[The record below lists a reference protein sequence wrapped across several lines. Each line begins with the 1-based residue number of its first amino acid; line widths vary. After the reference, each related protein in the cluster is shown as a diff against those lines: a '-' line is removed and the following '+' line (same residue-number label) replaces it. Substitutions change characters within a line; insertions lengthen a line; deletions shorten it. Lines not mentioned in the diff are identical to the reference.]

1 MGKYKRNSN
10 SDMAKKQQTK
20 NTQQFKE
27 GNPDDIILIGVGG
40 EAYLPGSK
48 AIASTSG
55 IMSRDMFAEPDNEP
69 EKFTHKKTEYLGVV
83 HWGEDNDLPNQILA
97 KVEKCEVLSA
107 GLYFNSFT
115 AYGEGLLPCYYG
127 FDSKGKQFVK
137 HYSFKG
143 IELKKQI
150 RVLQLQQID
159 MEEGES
165 NTNNKKLE
173 YVTSDIKE
181 LEDKFKIWEK
191 TQKEIKEFLSVND
204 ANYLIYEQLIDIN
217 FFFMAVPLLILN
229 QEKKVVRI
237 KHREAIFSRWEV
249 KNAKGKI
256 EHMFYSHKW
265 PDGEPEEKDLI
276 VYNVLDADCPLY
288 NLKQNLGLA
297 LNDDNKTKD
306 NEIREYIVPM
316 PMPSPGRFYY
326 PNSPY
331 YAIFL
336 SGWYDL
342 WTKVPEG
349 KNSIFDNI
357 TNLSYHIE
365 LSSDYFPDI
374 FKEEGITDREAQ
386 KVRIK
391 KEYTKLNDYLAG
403 KGNMGKSVVSFI
415 TYGPDK
421 TEKRKMKITPIDSP
435 FKGGEYIEDSEE
447 ASNMIDQAIWVHP
460 SIIGASPGKNKSING
475 TEARELFI
483 IKNSIQ
489 KPIRDRVVKPY
500 YITKEINGW
509 DEELEWLIPNMELT
523 TLDKN
528 SGSEKKVS

>member
-10 SDMAKKQQTK
+10 SNMVKKQQAK
-20 NTQQFKE
+20 DTQQLKDVS
-27 GNPDDIILIGVGG
+27 PDDIILIGVSG
-40 EAYLPGSK
+40 EAYLPGIK
-48 AIASTSG
+48 ALASTSG
-55 IMSRDMFAEPDNEP
+55 IMSRDMFDEPDTEP
-69 EKFTHKKTEYLGVV
+69 QPFKHKNKEYKGVV
-83 HWGEDNDLPNQILA
+83 HWGEDNDLPNQILE
-97 KVEKCEVLSA
+97 KIEKCEVLSA

-127 FDSKGKQFVK
+127 FDARGKQFVK

-150 RVLQLQQID
+150 RELQLQEID
-159 MEEGES
+159 LGDSES
-165 NTNNKKLE
+165 QTDKKKLE
-173 YVTSDIKE
+173 YVKSDLKE

-191 TQKEIKEFLSVND
+191 TQKEIKEFFSFND
-204 ANYLIYEQLIDIN
+204 VNYLIYEQLIDIN

-229 QEKKVVRI
+229 KDNKIVRI

-249 KNAKGKI
+249 KNEKGKI

-265 PDGEPEEKDLI
+265 ADGEPEEEELI
-276 VYNVLDADCPLY
+276 VYDVLDADSPLY
-288 NLKQNLGLA
+288 NLKQNLGLV
-297 LNDDNKTKD
+297 LNDEDKK
-306 NEIREYIVPM
+306 EKKKIFEYIVPM

-365 LSSDYFPDI
+365 LSDDYFPDI
-374 FKEEGITDREAQ
+374 FKEEGITEREAK

-391 KEYTKLNDYLAG
+391 TEYTKLNDYLAG

-415 TYGPDK
+415 TYGHDK

-460 SIIGASPGKNKSING
+460 SIIGASPGKNKNING

-489 KPIRDRVVKPY
+489 KPVRDRIVKPY
-500 YITKEINGW
+500 YITKNINGW